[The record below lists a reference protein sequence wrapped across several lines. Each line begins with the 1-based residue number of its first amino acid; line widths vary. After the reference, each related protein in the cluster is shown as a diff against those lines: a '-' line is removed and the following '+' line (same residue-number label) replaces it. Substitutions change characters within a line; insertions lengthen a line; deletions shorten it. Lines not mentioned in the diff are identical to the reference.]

1 MVPPTQAHISPIPQL
16 SAIIVQPIKGCS
28 ATWSCNGDSLLIMI
42 SPLYRLSVEFQ
53 GVDCDLV
60 NCVSTDLCAPLRTPM
75 NDPGF
80 DDMGAVP
87 NGSCLPF
94 VRSVPACSD

>member
-1 MVPPTQAHISPIPQL
+1 M
-16 SAIIVQPIKGCS
+16 
-28 ATWSCNGDSLLIMI
+28 
-42 SPLYRLSVEFQ
+42 EFQ